1 MKESRLRS
9 RSLILRPSPPRS
21 IRKASEKE
29 KVFVKADE
37 SSGIGS
43 GLGEMKGGGIKI
55 VPREGSLEIFKLSLS
70 EQETPASPKSRRE
83 RMEGRFPPFIARSE
97 SMKSHVKAGTLGDIV
112 LEKVA
117 IRIWR
122 EWKKLGR
129 RLGVSDEK
137 LQEIDQAHNELS
149 EKGDHML
156 KYWKQ
161 MQGVDATYQA
171 LHDAL
176 LHPLVDRPDIAEK
189 LRYY

>member
-1 MKESRLRS
+1 
-9 RSLILRPSPPRS
+9 
-21 IRKASEKE
+21 
-29 KVFVKADE
+29 
-37 SSGIGS
+37 
-43 GLGEMKGGGIKI
+43 
-55 VPREGSLEIFKLSLS
+55 
-70 EQETPASPKSRRE
+70 
-83 RMEGRFPPFIARSE
+83 
-97 SMKSHVKAGTLGDIV
+97 VKAGTLGDIV

-117 IRIWR
+117 IRIRR

-129 RLGVSDEK
+129 CLGVSDEK